1 MLNSKIPCYFKKKK
15 KSPLEP
21 TANHIIFWK
30 LDHIQ
35 IHHLD
40 KWGRWE
46 LTKMITIYR
55 AVNFSHKTSVQ
66 RGKLTHSPTVDRL
79 QTTEVSMARHVDS
92 AQNSWLSFFLWLE
105 GYFLSTK
112 ISSFPPHSAPWK
124 YKPWH
129 DLLQFSQKYPLNI
142 NIHKCISGLK
152 TLRSGKKCHI
162 CEYHHA
168 ASKLDKLN
176 GAVKKHIHQK
186 FKSDF
191 YTLMAEVTN
200 NTNKIPTEI
209 ESLQTNCSLAGQPPL
224 PSTVRHI
231 TEITG
236 DSHSSKSFEFYSQF
250 WKNHQLSLCTHIC
263 IHLKLLFEVQMHLA
277 WPSWVL
283 KDHFS
288 PAWSTPHV
296 VEALQIAQKLQIS
309 IPKDGHLI
317 CYKKLLPFLLS
328 HEH

>member
-1 MLNSKIPCYFKKKK
+1 MLWISLIKLQFKGENWLTAPQWTGCKPQRFQWQGMWIQPKALGYLFFCGWRDIFCPLKSVLSPQIQHLGNISPDMTYF
-15 KSPLEP
+15 
-21 TANHIIFWK
+21 
-30 LDHIQ
+30 
-35 IHHLD
+35 
-40 KWGRWE
+40 
-46 LTKMITIYR
+46 
-55 AVNFSHKTSVQ
+55 
-66 RGKLTHSPTVDRL
+66 
-79 QTTEVSMARHVDS
+79 
-92 AQNSWLSFFLWLE
+92 
-105 GYFLSTK
+105 
-112 ISSFPPHSAPWK
+112 SFPRNIPWTLTSINVFQDSR
-124 YKPWH
+124 PW
-129 DLLQFSQKYPLNI
+129 
-142 NIHKCISGLK
+142 GVE
-152 TLRSGKKCHI
+152 KKCYI

-236 DSHSSKSFEFYSQF
+236 NSHSSKSFEFYSQF